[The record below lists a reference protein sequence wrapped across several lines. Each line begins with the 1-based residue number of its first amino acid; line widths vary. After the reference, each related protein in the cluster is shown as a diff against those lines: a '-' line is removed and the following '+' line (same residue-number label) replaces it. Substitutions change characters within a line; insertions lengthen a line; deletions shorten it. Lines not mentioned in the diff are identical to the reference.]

1 MHMIIVAERIN
12 ASRKTIREALEK
24 KDADFIIKEALTQV
38 EAGATYIDVN
48 GGTFPGREGELL
60 TWLAEVVQQATD
72 RPLALD
78 SPDPAA
84 LKAALPK
91 IKGERP
97 LINSINLEKAR
108 FNSVLEMVKEY
119 KTKVIA
125 LCQTDQAPDGTFESK
140 MTLAAELVDRLLEA
154 GLEVDDI
161 FVDPLI
167 FPVAVNPA
175 SAFAA
180 ILAFETIH
188 KKYPGIHTI
197 CGMTNV
203 SHGFPARKL
212 INRVFIAG
220 AIARGLDGAIL
231 DPTDRELMSAVYAAE
246 AVFGRDEYGM
256 TFIEAFQDGKIK
268 V

>member
-1 MHMIIVAERIN
+1 MIIVAERIN
-12 ASRKTIREALEK
+12 ASRKSIRAALEK
-24 KDADFIIKEALTQV
+24 KDADFIIQEAQAQA

-60 TWLAEVVQQATD
+60 TWLVEVVQEVTD
-72 RPLALD
+72 LPLTLD

-91 IKGERP
+91 VKGPRP
-97 LINSINLEKAR
+97 LINSISLESSR
-108 FNSVLEMVKEY
+108 FDSVLALVKEY

-125 LCQTDQAPDGTFESK
+125 LCQADKAPNGAFESK
-140 MTLAAELVDRLLEA
+140 MELAVELVDRLLEA
-154 GLEVDDI
+154 GLSTDDI
-161 FVDPLI
+161 FVDPLV
-167 FPVAVNPA
+167 FPVAVNPE
-175 SAFAA
+175 SAFNT
-180 ILAFETIH
+180 ILAFEAIH

-212 INRVFIAG
+212 INRAFVTG

-231 DPTDRELMSAVYAAE
+231 DPTDRELMSAIYAAE
-246 AVFGRDEYGM
+246 AVFGRDEFGLN
-256 TFIEAFQDGKIK
+256 FIEAFQDERVK